1 MFFPRS
7 PLRGAP
13 RGAASDPA
21 TARATARDKDSRPA
35 FPPATVRAPAWTTRA
50 ALVAVASLTGTV
62 ALAPAV
68 VADESPAPPPAQAP
82 EGLFGDADPQYDGV
96 WRQSYALLAQH
107 TAGYTPGQEAVDWLV
122 GQQCADGSFLSFRA
136 DPEQPCA
143 DVTAS
148 DSNATALAVQ
158 ALAAVGGR
166 QDAVDAGA
174 AWLTGV
180 QNEDGGW
187 GINPGTASDANST
200 AVVIGALAASGHDP
214 AAAER
219 AGNSPYAALGA
230 LQLGCEAPDDQ
241 RGAFA
246 WQPDPESGDL
256 FGSDMATVD
265 AVLAAYGSGLLVDPE
280 TPEAPVTPLDCGG
293 GDADAD
299 AEDGVET
306 DGSASETPEG
316 EPLSPQA
323 RAGSA
328 GAAQLVGALENGEN
342 HLQSTPPGGEPQPDF
357 ASTARA
363 VLALAAGGHAQ
374 EATAPLE
381 WLRAH
386 HGEWDGYASDP
397 TAVSLL
403 VLAAHAT
410 GGTGE
415 DFGGTDLLEQLGRLG
430 PAPDSSPGDEDGSGE
445 GDDADGGSSPLPWI
459 IGIGLVAGIGVGV
472 LLSFRR
478 RASEEAAPDETAPDE
493 TAPDKTV
500 ADEAVADEAAPGNDG
515 SAGSGGGNAEG
526 PGEGGRR
533 PGQP

>member
-1 MFFPRS
+1 M
-7 PLRGAP
+7 
-13 RGAASDPA
+13 
-21 TARATARDKDSRPA
+21 
-35 FPPATVRAPAWTTRA
+35 RAPAWRTRA
-50 ALVAVASLTGTV
+50 ALVAVAALTGTA
-62 ALAPAV
+62 ALAPSA
-68 VADESPAPPPAQAP
+68 VADESPAPPPAEAP

-107 TAGYTPGQEAVDWLV
+107 TAGYTPGEEAVDWLA
-122 GQQCADGSFLSFRA
+122 GQQCADGSFLPFRA

-200 AVVIGALAASGHDP
+200 AVVIGALAASGNDP

-219 AGNSPYAALGA
+219 AGNSPYSALGT

-299 AEDGVET
+299 AEDEDEGGEES
-306 DGSASETPEG
+306 DSSASETADE

-328 GAAQLVGALENGEN
+328 GAAQLVGTLESGEN
-342 HLQSTPPGGEPQPDF
+342 HLESTPPGGEPQPDF

-363 VLALAAGGHAQ
+363 VLALAAGGHAE
-374 EATAPLE
+374 EAMASLE

-430 PAPDSSPGDEDGSGE
+430 PAPDSSPGDESGSGD

-478 RASEEAAPDETAPDE
+478 RAAENGAENGAGRDAESDAVDGGSPENGAAGPDSDGTRSEKAASEESGPGADGPDEAE
-493 TAPDKTV
+493 GS
-500 ADEAVADEAAPGNDG
+500 EG
-515 SAGSGGGNAEG
+515 SAGPGSGDAEG
-526 PGEGGRR
+526 ERR
-533 PGQP
+533 PEQP